1 MTRLLM
7 TSLTICVGLVL
18 ATAAQA
24 QDKGPPAAL
33 PYGPPITLGQ
43 AKKVMAAAEAQ
54 AAKIVKWPEAIAIV
68 EPSGQL
74 VMFEKAD
81 NTQYGSIHLAMR
93 KAETAAQF
101 RAPSR
106 IFEDLVANGH
116 NVLLGLEGAMPIG
129 GGVPIVVDGK
139 VIGAIGASGAPF
151 SDPDEEIAKAGA
163 AALK

>member
-1 MTRLLM
+1 MGRLEIIPLA
-7 TSLTICVGLVL
+7 ICVGLGL
-18 ATAAQA
+18 ASTATAQE
-24 QDKGPPAAL
+24 KGPPAAP
-33 PYGPPITLGQ
+33 PYGPPITLEQ
-43 AKKVMAAAEAQ
+43 AKQVMTAAEAQ

-81 NTQYGSIHLAMR
+81 NTQYGSIHLAIR
-93 KAETAAQF
+93 KAETAASF

-106 IFEDLVANGH
+106 IFENLVASGH
-116 NVLLGLEGAMPIG
+116 TVLLGLEGAMPIG
-129 GGVPIVVDGK
+129 GGVPIVVGGK

-151 SDPDEEIAKAGA
+151 SDPDETIAKAGA